1 MQKLQK
7 LDETFKNELVRNELK
22 NYTFIKFDAS
32 NIEETEDVLIEY
44 DVMGLPTLIVLKP
57 KKLTSF
63 LFLCSW

>member
-1 MQKLQK
+1 MHIWQDIQEIHGTHK
-7 LDETFKNELVRNELK
+7 ENELK

-57 KKLTSF
+57 KEIN
-63 LFLCSW
+63 

>member
-57 KKLTSF
+57 KEIN
-63 LFLCSW
+63 